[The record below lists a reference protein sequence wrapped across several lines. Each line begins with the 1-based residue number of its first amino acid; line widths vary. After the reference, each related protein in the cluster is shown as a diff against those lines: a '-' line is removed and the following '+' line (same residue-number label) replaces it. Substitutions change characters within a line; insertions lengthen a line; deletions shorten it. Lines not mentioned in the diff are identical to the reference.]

1 MLLIS
6 VGVLVALIVFVL
18 AVGCVRNPLLLRL
31 AWRNL
36 PRRPGF
42 AVLITLGLTI
52 GTVILSS
59 AFTTGDT
66 MTQSVRTVVAG
77 VLGTADEVAFI
88 RAPQQQSGWDLAQ
101 SVASGA
107 LLTGLTSYF
116 PSNDTQKI
124 SALVADDPRVAAV
137 VPVIVE
143 QAPVSGDGQA
153 FAARLNLM
161 GVPSEQG
168 LTLASATG
176 GNATLHVDDL
186 APDEVYL
193 NTEAAA
199 ALGVTAGQQI
209 SVLQPQPMTWTVK
222 DVTRLGDLGGGE
234 ATVFLPLQRAQDLFG
249 QTDQVNEVL
258 IVNKGDAGQRL
269 ASSWPVT

>member
-66 MTQSVRTVVAG
+66 MTQSVRTVGAA
-77 VLGTADEVAFI
+77 VLAPDDEVAFMP
-88 RAPQQQSGWDLAQ
+88 APQQQSGWDLAQ

-107 LLTGLTSYF
+107 LLTGVTAYF
-116 PSNDTQKI
+116 PSQDAQQI
-124 SALVADDPRVAAV
+124 SGLFADDPRVAAV
-137 VPVIVE
+137 VPVIVD

-153 FAARLNLM
+153 FAARLNVM
-161 GVPSEQG
+161 GVPSQQS
-168 LTLASATG
+168 LTLTSATD
-176 GNATLHVDDL
+176 NATLHVNDL

-193 NTEAAA
+193 NTEAAT
-199 ALGVTAGQQI
+199 ALGVTAGRSV

-258 IVNKGDAGQRL
+258 IVNKGDA
-269 ASSWPVT
+269 